1 MALPT
6 RLGGTIPLFLLLCA
20 GAVPA
25 AEPAEP
31 GVTKDRIA
39 FAQSS
44 CLTGACGTTGL
55 RYRAGIRA
63 AFHERNLGGGVRG
76 RTLRLTSRDDA
87 YDPDTAAANAAHFAT
102 DRDIFAVIGGLG
114 TPTALRMAPILR
126 RARVPFVG
134 ILSGAGLLRD
144 RARFP
149 NVVNLRTGYA
159 EEARQLVA
167 HMHGR
172 RGARRFGVIFQDDA
186 FGYSVL
192 TAFRESLK
200 ARGLPILAKASYSWH
215 SHSVH
220 STLFV
225 LEKADLDVVLMA
237 ATTSNTVDAI
247 DAARS
252 FGHNFAFGMLSI
264 VDLDRIAGR
273 LKQRFGPA
281 VSTRVLPDVRDAG
294 NALVKRFRS
303 ALAAWRAAAPEA
315 AGTADASGLEG
326 YILGRFVIAVLERM
340 PGEPDREGFLETAL
354 ASGPFLIDGWE
365 IAFADGG
372 NAGSDYVRL
381 VEFAPAKVKDGTGKA
396 VGQ

>member
-1 MALPT
+1 MPS
-6 RLGGTIPLFLLLCA
+6 RLGGTIPLLLLLCA
-20 GAVPA
+20 EAVPA
-25 AEPAEP
+25 AEPTAP

-39 FAQSS
+39 FAQSG
-44 CLTGACGTTGL
+44 CFTGACGTTGL

-76 RTLRLTSRDDA
+76 RILRLTSRDDA
-87 YDPDTAAANAAHFAT
+87 YDPETATANAARFAA
-102 DRDIFAVIGGLG
+102 DRDVFAVVGGLG

-126 RARVPFVG
+126 RAGVPFVG
-134 ILSGAGLLRD
+134 VLTGASFLRD

-159 EEARQLVA
+159 EETRKLVA
-167 HMHGR
+167 HMYGR
-172 RGARRFGVIFQDDA
+172 LGARRFGVIYQDDA

-192 TAFRESLK
+192 ANYRDALK
-200 ARGLPILAKASYSWH
+200 ALGLPILAKASYSWH
-215 SHSVH
+215 SHTIH
-220 STLFV
+220 GTLFV

-237 ATTSNTVDAI
+237 ATTSNVASAI

-252 FGHNFAFGMLSI
+252 FGHNFVFGMLSI

-273 LKQRFGPA
+273 LERRFGPA
-281 VSTRVLPDVRDAG
+281 VATRVLPDVRDAS

-315 AGTADASGLEG
+315 EATADASSLEG

-340 PGEPDREGFLETAL
+340 PGAPDRESFLVTAL

-365 IAFADGG
+365 IGFADGG

-381 VEFAPAKVKDGTGKA
+381 VEFAAAMAEDGTRKA
-396 VGQ
+396 VSQ